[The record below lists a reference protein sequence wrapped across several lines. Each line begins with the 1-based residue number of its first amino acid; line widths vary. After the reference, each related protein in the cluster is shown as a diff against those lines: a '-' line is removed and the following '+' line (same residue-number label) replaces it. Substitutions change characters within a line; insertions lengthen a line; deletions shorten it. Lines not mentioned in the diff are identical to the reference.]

1 MSDDSDDPV
10 MALLATQRA
19 VLAAVENLAGQV
31 EAMQAKVD
39 AMNGV
44 LAQIVAGNTGGAV
57 SATKG
62 GVDRGPTLGDRFR
75 AATAEEAARDP
86 ALYAAYTHYLVAQAI
101 AQNLHRDNPVMAEQE
116 MARARGWIAD
126 QLDQGRQFDMAQAKR
141 REDGTAH
148 AIIEPIHEEMF
159 GNRVKVARQSG
170 RER

>member
-1 MSDDSDDPV
+1 MSDDNDDPV
-10 MALLATQRA
+10 MQLLATQRA
-19 VLAAVENLAGQV
+19 VLGAVENLANQA

-39 AMNGV
+39 AMSGV
-44 LAQIVAGNTGGAV
+44 LAQLVAGSAGAAVAGGANRV
-57 SATKG
+57 
-62 GVDRGPTLGDRFR
+62 PTLGDRFR

-141 REDGTAH
+141 REDGIAH
-148 AIIEPIHEEMF
+148 AIIEPVHEEMF
-159 GNRVKVARQSG
+159 GGRVRVARKLD